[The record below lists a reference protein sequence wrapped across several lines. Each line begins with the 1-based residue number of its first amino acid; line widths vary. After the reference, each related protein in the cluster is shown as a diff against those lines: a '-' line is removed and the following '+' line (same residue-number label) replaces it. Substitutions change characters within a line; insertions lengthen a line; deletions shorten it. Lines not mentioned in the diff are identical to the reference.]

1 MRVLDEGV
9 TRVGLSII
17 WERLK
22 REKVS
27 VHDLLAL
34 DKSILKSPVKII
46 SLDSSQTES
55 TIQTNVSTQLAGF
68 GGLRYKKLTRMGE
81 DFFIFTSSHTHSI
94 PYYSYRLRRLKETC

>member
-34 DKSILKSPVKII
+34 DKFILKSPVKII

-55 TIQTNVSTQLAGF
+55 TIQTNVSTQLAGS

-81 DFFIFTSSHTHSI
+81 DFFIFTSSNTHSI
-94 PYYSYRLRRLKETC
+94 PYYSYRVRRLKETC